1 MYLTKRTCWGILFSL
16 TILSLVPQSQAKP
29 QAPPTSTD
37 TNSPPSI
44 TKTIQKHDQSNQPI
58 VVYSA
63 STESS
68 SAIHAS
74 VTAGEI
80 AAGQPITIST
90 IGTLGHATEDVIMTI
105 DFPSNKHF
113 VVDEHSV
120 ELTEIL
126 STTSTSYFDA
136 SKNKYTWIGVQA
148 DAEGQLA
155 FVDDLEF
162 DYAGIGFDDLSDHV
176 TAYVECASSC
186 DEKSVVIDISA
197 YGIWEYEGQ
206 EFTTLT
212 FWENGLIEVG
222 HTDVSTTWKLQ
233 ELPNVTTPNGL
244 LAPLWSDFEVI
255 GGQGELRYN
264 IYDDG
269 ADQWLI
275 FEWHN
280 VQEWGETSGANYTF
294 NVWFRLNT
302 SEVYF
307 NYLDINA
314 AGALGYGVIGLESS
328 DGISGQLKFYN
339 GSGDFPVDGQV
350 IAAKLDEIQLA
361 STQIDIDFV
370 VPTFGA
376 VGATAGSGIHSRAI
390 IFDLTESV
398 GKPQRDLVT
407 ELNIS
412 SGATSHDA
420 ELTVVIKPDGGLTV
434 EVTVQ
439 PEHGSVSLDGMTATY
454 TPDAGYVGT
463 DSFSY
468 RVVDASGATSTE
480 NTVSMTV
487 TNATPTVTATAPET
501 AENGDTVVLNASSAA
516 DADGDALTYSWVQ
529 TAGPELE
536 LSGAD
541 TAQAS
546 FTAPLFEEEDTD
558 FGFTVTVSDGL
569 ASATSDVVM
578 TVLADPNTAP
588 VININAPTSVS
599 ADEIVRL
606 DASGT
611 TDAEDDTLTFNWQF
625 AGGATVSLNNANTA
639 VATFTAPRVFEEA
652 QAKFVVTVSD
662 GRATSQQMVTITIE
676 PEEKSSG
683 SMGWLF
689 VLLALPLVWLR
700 RSKG

>member
-16 TILSLVPQSQAKP
+16 TILSLVPQSQARP
-29 QAPPTSTD
+29 QAPPTNTE
-37 TNSPPSI
+37 TNPSPSI
-44 TKTIQKHDQSNQPI
+44 TKTIQKYDQSNQPT

-74 VTAGEI
+74 IAAGEI
-80 AAGQPITIST
+80 AAGQPITISAL
-90 IGTLGHATEDVIMTI
+90 GKLGHATEDVIMTI
-105 DFPSNKHF
+105 DFPSNKYF

-136 SKNKYTWIGVQA
+136 SINKYTWIGVQA

-155 FVDDLEF
+155 FVDDF
-162 DYAGIGFDDLSDHV
+162 DFGYAGVGFDELSEHV
-176 TAYVECASSC
+176 TAYVECASGC
-186 DEKSVVIDISA
+186 DEKSVLIDISA
-197 YGIWEYEGQ
+197 FGTWEYEGQ
-206 EFTTLT
+206 DFTTLT
-212 FWENGLIEVG
+212 FWENGLVEIG

-233 ELPNVTTPNGL
+233 ELLNVTTPNGL

-255 GGQGELRYN
+255 GGQGELRYS

-275 FEWHN
+275 FEWHK
-280 VQEWGETSGANYTF
+280 VQEWGETSGASYSF

-302 SEVYF
+302 NEVYF
-307 NYLDINA
+307 NYLDISA
-314 AGALGYGVIGLESS
+314 AGALAYGVIGLESS

-339 GSGDFPVDGQV
+339 GSGDFPIDGQV
-350 IAAKLDEIQLA
+350 IAAKADDAQLA
-361 STQIDIDFV
+361 SMQIDIDFL
-370 VPTFGA
+370 VPTFGV
-376 VGATAGSGIHSRAI
+376 VGAATGSGVHSRPFI
-390 IFDLTESV
+390 LDLTESI
-398 GKPQRDLVT
+398 GTPQRELVT
-407 ELNIS
+407 DLNIS

-420 ELTVVIKPDGGLTV
+420 ELRLLIKPDGGLTV

-439 PEHGSVSLDGMTATY
+439 PEHGSISLDGMTATY

-468 RVVDASGATSTE
+468 RVVDASGAMSTE

-487 TNATPTVTATAPET
+487 TNAAPTVTATAPET

-536 LSGAD
+536 LSGTD

-569 ASATSDVVM
+569 ASVSSDVVL

-588 VININAPTSVS
+588 VININAPSTVS
-599 ADEIVRL
+599 ADDLVRL

-611 TDAEDDTLTFNWQF
+611 TDAEGDKLTFNWQF

-652 QAKFVVTVSD
+652 QANFVLTVSD
-662 GRATSQQMVTITIE
+662 GRATSQQMITITIE